1 MSNTFRFDTHVHTD
15 ETSHCG
21 KVPGEEM
28 VRLYAEAGYSGF
40 VMTDHYNRYSMQ
52 VHGCQTPEE
61 EVETFLRGYRAAKA
75 KGDEI
80 GFDVLLGMELQPDGA
95 YNEYL
100 LYGLTEEFLYAHPH
114 IYEEDLLTLRRL
126 ATENDIL
133 IFQAHPYRPG
143 LTRAMPGFLD
153 GVEVFNG
160 NPRHNSGALTHKD
173 DDSIEIDL
181 SRIPRH
187 VEKISLT
194 ATIYDADKRR
204 QNFSMI
210 RGATLKIFGAR
221 EEIATFP
228 LENFTVETAIVLG
241 EVYRYKG
248 AWKFNATGAG
258 FSGGLAALCNNFG
271 IEVKDTQTPPPP
283 PPDGYVMSL
292 FCTLLASVI
301 AATSKSAL

>member
-61 EVETFLRGYRAAKA
+61 EVETFLKGYRAAKA

-80 GFDVLLGMELQPDGA
+80 GFDVLPGMELQPDGA

-160 NPRHNSGALTHKD
+160 NPPPQFSEPAGIDVRHSAQAFAVRWLRCPSDGGYRQRRASHQGADHG
-173 DDSIEIDL
+173 SCYAEAY
-181 SRIPRH
+181 S
-187 VEKISLT
+187 
-194 ATIYDADKRR
+194 A
-204 QNFSMI
+204 
-210 RGATLKIFGAR
+210 
-221 EEIATFP
+221 
-228 LENFTVETAIVLG
+228 
-241 EVYRYKG
+241 
-248 AWKFNATGAG
+248 
-258 FSGGLAALCNNFG
+258 GGLRRADPQRIKTKKG
-271 IEVKDTQTPPPP
+271 I
-283 PPDGYVMSL
+283 
-292 FCTLLASVI
+292 
-301 AATSKSAL
+301 